1 MVQNQSYD
9 CAVGRPLGIRGGQ
22 RVGRGGQRVGLPT
35 SPRHCWHDAGE
46 KVEFFLQ
53 NTHWKHKENGKIR
66 AQVFD
71 VADFTFDVAEYGWI
85 SHIF

>member
-1 MVQNQSYD
+1 MRLE
-9 CAVGRPLGIRGGQ
+9 GPLGFV
-22 RVGRGGQRVGLPT
+22 VGNGLVVVGNGLVC
-35 SPRHCWHDAGE
+35 PRAHGTAGTMLE
-46 KVEFFLQ
+46 KKVEFFLQ